1 MNPGF
6 QPFQTRKHLAAPGN
20 GSNVTFI
27 RTVNPPLM
35 QRRIFFIAGLAPAL
49 LRAQS
54 PGWPA
59 ARPIRLLVG
68 QPAGYGPDV
77 ATRQLADVLSAE
89 LKQTIVVENKPGG
102 GTALMMRELR
112 NAAPDGYTLA
122 SVFWAQMTVSPTLLK
137 HIDYNPAE
145 DFAHVGIWS
154 SGRRRWWRT
163 RAAVFA
169 TCKTWWPRHGP
180 PKPAMNWASS
190 GNGSPGHV
198 LMSLLLEKAGL
209 SMNHVPFPG
218 SQAVTATVSGDVPVT
233 IAGASDVIGF
243 VRSGQ
248 LVPLAV
254 TGPRRVPLMPQV
266 PTLTEAGQPGIE
278 YGVWAGLLAPK
289 GTPPELIEK
298 LNAALRAAAAQPA
311 LREKREASGALVQVG
326 SAAEMQQRVRE
337 EIVFW
342 RGVVQRTGIKAD

>member
-1 MNPGF
+1 
-6 QPFQTRKHLAAPGN
+6 
-20 GSNVTFI
+20 
-27 RTVNPPLM
+27 M

-54 PGWPA
+54 PAWPA

-68 QPAGYGPDV
+68 QPPGYGPDV
-77 ATRQLADVLSAE
+77 ATRQLADVLSVE

-112 NAAPDGYTLA
+112 NAVPDGYTLG

-154 SGRRRWWRT
+154 SGAQALVAHPGSGMRSMSDLVAKA
-163 RAAVFA
+163 RAA
-169 TCKTWWPRHGP
+169 
-180 PKPAMNWASS
+180 KPAMNWASQ

-209 SMNHVPFPG
+209 TMNHVPFSG
-218 SQAVTATVSGDVPVT
+218 SQAVTATMSGDVPVA
-233 IAGASDVIGF
+233 IVGASDVTGF
-243 VRSGQ
+243 VRNGQ

-266 PTLTEAGQPGIE
+266 PTLTEAGHPGIE
-278 YGVWAGLLAPK
+278 YDVWAGLLAPK

-311 LREKREASGALVQVG
+311 LREKREASGAVVQVG

-337 EIVFW
+337 EMVFW